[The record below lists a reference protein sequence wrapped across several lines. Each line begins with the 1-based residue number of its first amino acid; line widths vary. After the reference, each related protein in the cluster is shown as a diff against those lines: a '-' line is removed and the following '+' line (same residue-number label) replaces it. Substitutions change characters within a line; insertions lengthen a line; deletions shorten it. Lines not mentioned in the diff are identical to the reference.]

1 MTGERD
7 LRVLIGSMQ
16 PVLYDDPYGFACLPI
31 GKTPPAGIFATVA
44 EDEGLT
50 LIARASVLRAAGIDP
65 GPAFARISLTVHS
78 ALEAVG
84 LTAAFSGALAAEEIS
99 ANVVAGVHHDH
110 VFVGWDDRDRAVAA
124 LLALSRAA
132 GA

>member
-7 LRVLIGSMQ
+7 LRVLISSMQ
-16 PVLYDDPYGFACLPI
+16 PVLHDEPYAFACLQI
-31 GKTPPAGIFATVA
+31 GETPPAGVFATVA

-50 LIARASVLRAAGIDP
+50 LIARAPVLRAAGIDP

-84 LTAAFSGALAAEEIS
+84 LTAAFAGALATEGIS
-99 ANVVAGVHHDH
+99 ANVIAGVHHDH
-110 VFVGWDDRDRAVAA
+110 IFVGWDDRDAAVAA

>member
-7 LRVLIGSMQ
+7 LQVLIGSMQ
-16 PVLYDDPYGFACLPI
+16 PLLHEDPYAYACLPI

-65 GPAFARISLTVHS
+65 GPPFARISLTVHS

-84 LTAAFSGALAAEEIS
+84 LTAALARALADRGIS
-99 ANVVAGVHHDH
+99 ANVVAGFHHDH
-110 VFVGWDDRDRAVAA
+110 IFVGWDDRDAAVAA
-124 LLALSRAA
+124 LLALSGST